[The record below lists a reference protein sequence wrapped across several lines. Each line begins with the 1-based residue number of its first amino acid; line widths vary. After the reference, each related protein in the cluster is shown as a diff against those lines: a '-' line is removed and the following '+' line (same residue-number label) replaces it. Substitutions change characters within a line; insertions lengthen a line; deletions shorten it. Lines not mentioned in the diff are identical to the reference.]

1 MDNSAALSNTFVGTF
16 LYMSPERLLGE
27 MYNSSSDIWSVGVM
41 MIQLWTKAYPFEN
54 IKSPIDL
61 LSVIEDLKLDSY
73 IANFPKRMSTI
84 IQSMLA
90 PSPMNRKTSV
100 ELLKSSWFQE
110 CSVHNISHA
119 QQVFVSVNVTFSYFS
134 IFVMVFL

>member
-27 MYNSSSDIWSVGVM
+27 MYNSSSDLWSVGVM
-41 MIQLWTKAYPFEN
+41 MIQLWSKKYPFEN

-73 IANFPKRMSTI
+73 LAKFPKTMATI
-84 IQSMLA
+84 IRSTLA
-90 PSPMNRKTSV
+90 SSPVNRKSCV
-100 ELLKSSWFQE
+100 ELLKSPWFLE
-110 CSVHNISHA
+110 CSVYNISHA
-119 QQVFVSVNVTFSYFS
+119 QQVLFFSKFHS
-134 IFVMVFL
+134 FR